1 MEIRTRII
9 IALLAAVLAA
19 ACGTSPQSRFVTA
32 VEAFETG
39 DTARCVREFNSLTAD
54 SAAFAT
60 LNAAQL
66 CRMAAIYVSLTA
78 DRDANDGMAV
88 RCINRARTLSAD
100 TVEAF
105 IQAQNG
111 DLAHDLRTIER
122 VGSYLDIPRD
132 SLVGIEDSYT
142 PAGDSLPEMP

>member
-39 DTARCVREFNSLTAD
+39 ATAD